1 MFHDRGM
8 ADWLSSSAGG
18 GQRFNTT
25 QWSLVAA
32 AGADDENSGA
42 LQDLYRNYAQTIYA
56 FIRRRGY
63 GRQDAQDLTQDFFLH
78 LQEKN
83 TFSRADRLKGKFR
96 TFLLGAL
103 EFFLAHAN
111 EKARAEKRGGNST
124 PVFLDDESAELRYQL
139 ADPGQTPEQVFDARW
154 AATLIET
161 TLERLKT
168 ESEAAGKGELF
179 KQIHGFLLE
188 GEESSYA
195 EVAERSGLT
204 LGAVR
209 LAIHRLRARYR
220 ELLRAEIARTVVSS
234 GDFDEEVRALRA
246 SLQSGYLRGT

>member
-1 MFHDRGM
+1 M

-18 GQRFNTT
+18 GLRFETT

-32 AGADDENSGA
+32 AGADEEKRPA
-42 LQDLYRNYAQTIYA
+42 LQDLYRSYAQPIYA

-63 GRQDAQDLTQDFFLH
+63 SRQDAQDLTKDFFLH
-78 LQEKN
+78 LLERN

-96 TFLLGAL
+96 SFLLGAL
-103 EFFLAHAN
+103 EFFLAHAH
-111 EKARAEKRGGNST
+111 ERATAEKRGGNAT
-124 PVFLDDESAELRYQL
+124 LVFLDDETAEVRYQL
-139 ADPGQTPEQVFDARW
+139 ADPGQTAEQVFDARW

-161 TLERLKT
+161 TVDRLKA
-168 ESEAAGKGELF
+168 ENEAAGKGDLF
-179 KQIHGFLLE
+179 NKIRGFLLE

-195 EVAERSGLT
+195 QVAEGAGLT

-209 LAIHRLRARYR
+209 LAIHRLRSRYR
-220 ELLRAEIARTVVSS
+220 ELLRAEIARTVGSS